1 MTRIILSRQD
11 AHCLMNRRHRTG
23 SARKEKGKAMSK
35 QIDITDE
42 SFQFGTWMRSEMKKL
57 GWDMYDLYLES
68 GVSDST
74 LAGYLSNAS
83 VPKLPNLRRICQAFG
98 KSLIIEDDKQ

>member
-1 MTRIILSRQD
+1 
-11 AHCLMNRRHRTG
+11 
-23 SARKEKGKAMSK
+23 MSK

-42 SFQFGTWMRSEMKKL
+42 SFQFGTWMKNEMHKL
-57 GWDMYDLYLES
+57 DWNIYDLSFES

-74 LAGYLSNAS
+74 LANYLSNARP
-83 VPKLPNLRRICQAFG
+83 PKLRNLQLVCQAFG